1 MKKQIMKKTLGM
13 LLCVVMVLAL
23 CSSAFADDVKVIR
36 FSSASG
42 PDDTH
47 TQGMYKLKETIEE
60 LSGGKIQMDLYLN
73 STLFAQDAETEAI
86 MSGDL
91 DMCYVSS
98 QWVAAYV
105 DEANLFTAMYLYK
118 DVDHLNA
125 VLNGEIGQKL
135 FDTVAE
141 QIGVKPLAAYYYGGR
156 DILMRKA
163 DKDIMS
169 PADLKGIVMRE
180 PNTPEWLFVGEA
192 LGANPTP
199 LAFGEMYT
207 ALQTGTID
215 AVANPLPTI
224 ITSKLYEVSEE
235 VVVTE
240 HILDSVWPAISVDTW
255 NSLTEE
261 EQGWMMEAIEAGRQ
275 AAEQAMLEREESA
288 ISFLEGEGLKV
299 VYPDVDAFREFAL
312 QKYIDS
318 GRTALWDMDLYEQIQ
333 NMA

>member
-1 MKKQIMKKTLGM
+1 MKHPNFKRMLGF
-13 LLCVVMVLAL
+13 LLCVVMLMS
-23 CSSAFADDVKVIR
+23 CCTAFAETKVIR

-42 PDDTH
+42 PGDTH

-60 LSGGKIQMDLYLN
+60 LSGGKIQMELYLN
-73 STLFAQDAETEAI
+73 STLYAQDAETEAI

-105 DEANLFTAMYLYK
+105 EEANLFTAMYLYK
-118 DVDHLNA
+118 DRDHLNA
-125 VLNGEIGQKL
+125 VLNGEIGAAL

-141 QIGVKPLAAYYYGGR
+141 QIGVKPLAAYYYGAR
-156 DILMRKA
+156 DVMMRTSDKIYDTPEDFKGVLMRK
-163 DKDIMS
+163 
-169 PADLKGIVMRE
+169 

-224 ITSKLYEVSEE
+224 INNKLYEVGSQIIM
-235 VVVTE
+235 TD
-240 HILDSVWPAISVDTW
+240 HILDSVWPSISVDTW

-261 EQGWMMEAIEAGRQ
+261 EQGWMKEAIEAGRV
-275 AAEQAMLEREESA
+275 AAETAMVEREAEA
-288 ISFLEGEGLKV
+288 VAFLESQGLRV
-299 VYPDVDAFREFAL
+299 HYPNVEAFREYAL

-318 GRTALWDMDLYEQIQ
+318 GRTALWDMELYERIQ
-333 NMA
+333 GM